1 MAPTTIFI
9 VPYRDR
15 LPQKAQFEKYFDER
29 VSKQSGM
36 ETAEYYFVHQ
46 KDSRPFNRGA
56 IKNIGFLILSR
67 KYPGWKDITF
77 VFHDLDHYPKSHITF
92 PYITEPGIVKH
103 YYGFK
108 NTLGGAVAIKGGDFI
123 KTGGFPMFWGWGYED
138 NEFNKRVLSC
148 HIKIDRSNFIELN
161 GTREASTALTVIE
174 GEGHIRSISK
184 EDVNRFFSKTTEGL
198 NQVRNIDYSTD
209 NRMIDVVNFNTATL
223 PSKMYEYDIRSG
235 EKNLMNYI
243 SGKNIVIRNRKWGLV
258 ISKNLR

>member
-1 MAPTTIFI
+1 MLPTTIFI

-15 LPQKAQFEKYFDER
+15 LPQKAQFEKYFSER
-29 VSKQSGM
+29 VSKQPGM
-36 ETAEYYFVHQ
+36 ENAEYYFVHQ

-77 VFHDLDHYPKSHITF
+77 VFHDLDHYPKAHIVF

-108 NTLGGAVAIKGGDFI
+108 NTLGGAVAIKGKDFI

-138 NEFNKRVLSC
+138 NEFNTRVLSQN
-148 HIKIDRSNFIELN
+148 ISIDRTTFVDFNDTINSIK
-161 GTREASTALTVIE
+161 ALTVVE

-184 EDVNRFFSKTTEGL
+184 EDVSRFFSKTVEGL
-198 NQVRNIDYSTD
+198 KQVRNINHSI
-209 NRMIDVVNFNTATL
+209 NEHMIDVVNFNTATL

-235 EKNLMNYI
+235 EKNLRKYI
-243 SGKNIVIRNRKWGLV
+243 SGKNVVIRNRKWGLNV
-258 ISKNLR
+258 L